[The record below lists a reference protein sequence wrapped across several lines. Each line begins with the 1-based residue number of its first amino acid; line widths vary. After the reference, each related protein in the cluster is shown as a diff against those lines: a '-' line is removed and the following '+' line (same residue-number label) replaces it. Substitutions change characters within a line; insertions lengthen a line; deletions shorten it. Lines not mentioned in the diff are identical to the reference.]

1 MGAALAVAGAAA
13 PGWAAVTVASKSFT
27 ENVILG
33 EITVG
38 LVRAIGIEATHRQQL
53 GGTRVLWEALRAG
66 QIDVYP
72 EYTGTLI
79 EEIFARE
86 KAEARAGDGDSV
98 TWLTRRLE
106 REQLRMTQPL
116 GFNNTYA
123 IGMTETRAAALGMRR
138 ISDLVRHPELH
149 LGFSNEFMDR
159 GDGWPALRAR
169 YRLPQTNVRGVDHD
183 LAYRGLTDGAID
195 AIDLYATDAEI
206 ALFGLR
212 VLEDDRRHFPEYQVV
227 LLYRADLQQRA
238 PLVPAALARLEGKI
252 PATTMTALNARARRD
267 KIPESAIAADFLAGT
282 FGLQAAVAASGWW
295 ATLGRHTSEHLF
307 LVALSL
313 LAAVIVAVPLGV
325 AGAASPRVGQLILGV
340 TGILQTV
347 PSLAL
352 LVFMIPLL
360 GIGSPPALMALFLY
374 SLLPIVRN
382 THAGLMGIAPS
393 LRESA
398 LALGLPP
405 AARLRLVD
413 LPLAMPSILA
423 GIKTSAVINV
433 GTATLGALIGAGGY
447 GQPIL
452 TGIRLNDVGLIMQ
465 GAVPAALLALLIEQL
480 FAGIERLVVPRGV
493 RLRARRS

>member
-1 MGAALAVAGAAA
+1 MRTRAVVSVAVAIGIAGAAA
-13 PGWAAVTVASKSFT
+13 PSSAAITVGSKSFT

-38 LVRAIGIEATHRQQL
+38 LLRATGTEATHRAQL

-79 EEIFARE
+79 EEIFSRE
-86 KAEARAGDGDSV
+86 KAEARAHGGG
-98 TWLTRRLE
+98 TAAWLGQRLE

-123 IGMTETRAAALGMRR
+123 IGMTESRAAALAVRR
-138 ISDLVRHPELH
+138 VSDLTRHPELRF
-149 LGFSNEFMDR
+149 GFSNEFMDR

-169 YRLPQTNVRGVDHD
+169 YQLPQTNVRGVDHD

-206 ALFGLR
+206 ALYGLR

-227 LLYRADLQQRA
+227 LVYRADLQQRA
-238 PLVPAALARLEGKI
+238 PLAPAALARLEGKI

-267 KIPESAIAADFLAGT
+267 KIPESAIAADFLADA
-282 FGLQAAVAASGWW
+282 FGLRTAVAEAGFW

-313 LAAVIVAVPLGV
+313 LAAVLVAVPLGV
-325 AGAASPRVGQLILGV
+325 AGASWPRVGHLILGV

-360 GIGSPPALMALFLY
+360 GIGSPPALLALFLY

-382 THAGLMGIAPS
+382 THAGLMGITPS

-398 LALGLPP
+398 LALGLPA

-413 LPLAMPSILA
+413 LPLAMPSIVA

-433 GTATLGALIGAGGY
+433 GTATLGEIG
-447 GQPIL
+447 
-452 TGIRLNDVGLIMQ
+452 
-465 GAVPAALLALLIEQL
+465 
-480 FAGIERLVVPRGV
+480 
-493 RLRARRS
+493 RAHV